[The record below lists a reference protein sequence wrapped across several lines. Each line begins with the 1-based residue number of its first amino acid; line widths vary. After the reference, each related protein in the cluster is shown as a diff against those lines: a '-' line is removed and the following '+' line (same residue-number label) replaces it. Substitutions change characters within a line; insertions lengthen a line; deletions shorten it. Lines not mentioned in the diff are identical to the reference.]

1 MASSLEEVRNM
12 RILTTNLL
20 NLARRDDLLNPEI
33 EEIEPK
39 FFDKIFENY
48 GLIAEKNG
56 KDLSC
61 HNGLETTIKSDK
73 TLIKQ
78 VMTILFDN
86 AVKYTGDDGAISID
100 VASSDRKLVIRVA
113 DNGSGISEEDKT
125 KIFDRFYRIDK
136 ARTRQTGGFGLGLSL
151 AKQIVEALKGTIS
164 VRDNDPKG
172 TVFEIKLNA

>member
-1 MASSLEEVRNM
+1 M
-12 RILTTNLL
+12 
-20 NLARRDDLLNPEI
+20 LNPEI

-61 HNGLETTIKSDK
+61 HNGLGTTIKSDK

-125 KIFDRFYRIDK
+125 KIVPRSN
-136 ARTRQTGGFGLGLSL
+136 GW
-151 AKQIVEALKGTIS
+151 KGWLFS
-164 VRDNDPKG
+164 
-172 TVFEIKLNA
+172 